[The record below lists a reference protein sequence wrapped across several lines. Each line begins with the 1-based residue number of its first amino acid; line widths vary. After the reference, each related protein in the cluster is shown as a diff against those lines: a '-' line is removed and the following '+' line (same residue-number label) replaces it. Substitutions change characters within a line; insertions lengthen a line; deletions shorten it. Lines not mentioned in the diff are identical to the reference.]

1 MQDVKTLWMG
11 DLEPH
16 MDDLYI
22 RKLYQ
27 SFGEQVV
34 SVKMIKDKTT
44 GQNSGYCFVEFGSH
58 AIALRVMNALN
69 GEEIPKTNRYFKL
82 NWSAVG
88 SGPASMPVSFK
99 TDNGTAAEYS
109 VFVGDLAMDV
119 RDHQL
124 LQVFQKKYVSVRS
137 AKVVMDPGTNQSKQY
152 GFVKFGDEREQQR
165 AMMEMQGVICGGR
178 PIRVSAATQKYR
190 SSYNSIQLATPT
202 LVSSA
207 YVPPVYTGYAEPDAT
222 VYVGNTASTTTE
234 DDIRNFFAGYGD
246 IVSIKIPQGRGC
258 AFIQFVYRS
267 SAEMAINNMNGFL
280 LNGTRVKL
288 SWGKGIAPTTP
299 TSMIRPSPVSTQ
311 DYYAYPQAQYP
322 PAQVQQFMHA
332 TSASSL
338 TTSNVS
344 SPSLPSPSYPVA
356 KKMIDPNQPESTEAS
371 NEKFLNDAF
380 LRFSC
385 ETWSSFNF

>member
-11 DLEPH
+11 DLEVY
-16 MDDLYI
+16 MDDLFI

-58 AIALRVMNALN
+58 AIALRVMNSLN
-69 GEEIPKTNRYFKL
+69 GNPMPGTNRYFKL

-88 SGPASMPVSFK
+88 SGPGSMPTTFK
-99 TDNGTAAEYS
+99 ADNSTAAEYS

-137 AKVVMDPGTNQSKQY
+137 AKVVMDPGTGQSKQY

-207 YVPPVYTGYAEPDAT
+207 YVPPVYLGYAEPDAT
-222 VYVGNTASTTTE
+222 VYVGNTAPTTTE

-246 IVSIKIPQGRGC
+246 IVGIKIPQGKGC

-299 TSMIRPSPVSTQ
+299 QSMIRPPQPVSTQ
-311 DYYAYPQAQYP
+311 DYYAYPQAQP
-322 PAQVQQFMHA
+322 IMH
-332 TSASSL
+332 
-338 TTSNVS
+338 VS
-344 SPSLPSPSYPVA
+344 SPAVSSLASPGIASPVFPVV
-356 KKMIDPNQPESTEAS
+356 KKPLIDPNEPISVQDSNQEFLQDKFSNWKTEIWS
-371 NEKFLNDAF
+371 NFEF
-380 LRFSC
+380 
-385 ETWSSFNF
+385 